1 MSHVKWFFL
10 SHMSSLLSHMLKVI
24 ACFHTQVFYRKAHNQ
39 YCLLYIFP
47 PVALLFLLFLS
58 SDYSMN
64 LSPSTFFFTFLLLI
78 LSISW
83 SSLPSPLF
91 FFLFF
96 TIPCISSST
105 FSPLRFVTFLLS
117 FLRFSA
123 SILTYMSINLLPLFL
138 ACRFNS
144 SLDCITLKPIYKG
157 SPSIKCSY
165 CGSVSDPSH
174 KDEPCANCT
183 LSTVRNLVEFQQDLQ
198 LSCSLWNFRSSWSVH
213 VLIFYWSSSNIVF
226 LLVIFI
232 IKIQIIHTVW
242 STPILL
248 LILIGNFIIIEN
260 FSAGHWDSW
269 TCNTSSARRKK

>member
-1 MSHVKWFFL
+1 MWSDSFCHTCHHYYHTCSKLLHVFILKFSIVKRIINTVSFISFHPL
-10 SHMSSLLSHMLKVI
+10 LFSSFSSSLLTTLWISH
-24 ACFHTQVFYRKAHNQ
+24 
-39 YCLLYIFP
+39 P
-47 PVALLFLLFLS
+47 PLS
-58 SDYSMN
+58 S
-64 LSPSTFFFTFLLLI
+64 SP
-78 LSISW
+78 
-83 SSLPSPLF
+83 F

-96 TIPCISSST
+96 PSLGLLFLLRFSSSYFFHPLLLTSSST

-198 LSCSLWNFRSSWSVH
+198 LSRT
-213 VLIFYWSSSNIVF
+213 IFYGISEVLDLYMFWY
-226 LLVIFI
+226 FI
-232 IKIQIIHTVW
+232 GLPQI
-242 STPILL
+242 SC
-248 LILIGNFIIIEN
+248 FY
-260 FSAGHWDSW
+260 
-269 TCNTSSARRKK
+269 

>member
-105 FSPLRFVTFLLS
+105 FSPLRFVTFVLS

-198 LSCSLWNFRSSWSVH
+198 LSCT
-213 VLIFYWSSSNIVF
+213 IFYGISEVLDLYMFWY
-226 LLVIFI
+226 FI
-232 IKIQIIHTVW
+232 GLPQI
-242 STPILL
+242 SC
-248 LILIGNFIIIEN
+248 FY
-260 FSAGHWDSW
+260 
-269 TCNTSSARRKK
+269 